1 MKVFSNIN
9 NELIE
14 LSEVSIL
21 IEDKNDLM
29 KLQQFLDYCNKKID
43 ENLLFHEHLNDFLN
57 DSNTMPTSN
66 IIIVHQVK

>member
-21 IEDKNDLM
+21 IKDKNDLI
-29 KLQQFLDYCNKKID
+29 KLQQFFDYCNKKID
-43 ENLLFHEHLNDFLN
+43 KKLLFHEHLNDFWN
-57 DSNTMPTSN
+57 DRDDMSTSD
-66 IIIVHQVK
+66 IIIVHQVE